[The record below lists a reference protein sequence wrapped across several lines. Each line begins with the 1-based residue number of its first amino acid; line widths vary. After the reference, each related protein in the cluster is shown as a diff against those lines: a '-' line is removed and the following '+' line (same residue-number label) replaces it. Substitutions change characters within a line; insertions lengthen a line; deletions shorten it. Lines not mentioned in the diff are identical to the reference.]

1 MGLTVHQRFALFT
14 TSRCSNILKV
24 NVDFWIKTCYHH
36 KSAYAIH
43 SSSELAQKIKA
54 IKPPINSSL
63 ISSDVPGLF
72 PNLPHHPTL
81 NHLRRKLEDAHVPD
95 FIADELFTQL
105 KLCLSPNFCRFNGK
119 TISAFQWGPH
129 WALRLVKFLWI
140 FLKPLFSLW
149 IRRFHPTSHT
159 YWFRY
164 MDDILCLWHGS
175 ATDLSLLFDVMNNM
189 FPSIKFTIEHA
200 EVNLS
205 TFWTLLFLLLM
216 ESTSSTSTRR
226 IHL

>member
-1 MGLTVHQRFALFT
+1 MPTF
-14 TSRCSNILKV
+14 
-24 NVDFWIKTCYHH
+24 
-36 KSAYAIH
+36 
-43 SSSELAQKIKA
+43 
-54 IKPPINSSL
+54 L
-63 ISSDVPGLF
+63 ISSLTNSLPSSNSASALISADLMGKHLF
-72 PNLPHHPTL
+72 
-81 NHLRRKLEDAHVPD
+81 
-95 FIADELFTQL
+95 
-105 KLCLSPNFCRFNGK
+105 SP

-216 ESTSSTSTRR
+216 ESTSSPSTGR
-226 IHL
+226 IHLRILLLTAPPCAIPRTRTPLSMLTFID